1 MPFSVPQLSPYHAL
15 DRKRKIKNT
24 HPPPHHRTGIGMG
37 HFRRLGYGF
46 IFKWKDKILIVQHQ
60 QFNITTSTMGISC
73 TTPALP
79 LELHH
84 YNISTRWILST
95 QSHSLQHLHAHSLTS
110 TMCCLAL
117 LVLILASL
125 WALEVNLEHSVTL
138 NSLGSL
144 NMATHAARTETTQ
157 LPPLHFPLL
166 STFHSLSSSFSV
178 WDRLLPV
185 VFLLTEIKRRQG
197 SY

>member
-95 QSHSLQHLHAHSLTS
+95 QSHSTPWEVLTWPRTQQEPKLHSSRPFIFHCFLPSILCLHHSP
-110 TMCCLAL
+110 CGI
-117 LVLILASL
+117 VYY
-125 WALEVNLEHSVTL
+125 
-138 NSLGSL
+138 
-144 NMATHAARTETTQ
+144 Q
-157 LPPLHFPLL
+157 
-166 STFHSLSSSFSV
+166 
-178 WDRLLPV
+178 
-185 VFLLTEIKRRQG
+185 
-197 SY
+197 